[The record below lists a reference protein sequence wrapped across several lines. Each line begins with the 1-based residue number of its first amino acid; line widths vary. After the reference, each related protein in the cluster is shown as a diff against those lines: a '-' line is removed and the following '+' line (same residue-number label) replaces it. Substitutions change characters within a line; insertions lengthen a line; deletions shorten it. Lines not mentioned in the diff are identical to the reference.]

1 MRKKLVNQLEKYKP
15 FNEQEMRDR
24 DVILK
29 LLQSDKAIFYRT
41 NLCAHMTASAWV
53 VNRERTKT
61 IMVHH
66 NIYNSW
72 SWMGGHA
79 DGNENLLE
87 VAVREVKEECGVENV
102 RPVSQDIFSI
112 EVLPVSGHMKN
123 GKYVNSHLHLNI
135 TYLIEADEAEK
146 LSIKEDEN
154 SNAGWFTFS
163 DAMAASSE
171 EWFKE
176 HIYAKLI
183 EKLNNGNCSFL

>member
-24 DVILK
+24 EVILK
-29 LLQSDKAIFYRT
+29 MLQSEKDIFYRT

-183 EKLNNGNCSFL
+183 EKLNNSNGSFL

>member
-24 DVILK
+24 EVILK
-29 LLQSDKAIFYRT
+29 MLQSEKDIFYRT

-135 TYLIEADEAEK
+135 TYLIETDEAEK

-154 SNAGWFTFS
+154 SNAGWFAFS
-163 DAMAASSE
+163 DAMKASSE

-183 EKLNNGNCSFL
+183 EKLNNSNCSFL

>member
-1 MRKKLVNQLEKYKP
+1 MREKLIKQLEKYKP
-15 FNEQEMRDR
+15 FNEQEESDR
-24 DVILK
+24 EVILK
-29 LLQSDKAIFYRT
+29 MLRDEKDIFYRK

-53 VNRERTKT
+53 VNREGTKT

-87 VAVREVKEECGVENV
+87 VAVREVKEECGVKSA
-102 RPVSQDIFSI
+102 RPASEEIFSV
-112 EVLPVSGHMKN
+112 EVLPVSGHMKK
-123 GKYVNSHLHLNI
+123 GKYVPSHLHLNI

-154 SNAGWFTFS
+154 SNVGWFTFS
-163 DAMAASSE
+163 DAVTASSE

-176 HIYAKLI
+176 RIYAKLI
-183 EKLNNGNCSFL
+183 EKLK

>member
-15 FNEQEMRDR
+15 FNEQEERDR
-24 DVILK
+24 EVILK
-29 LLQSDKAIFYRT
+29 MLQSEKDIFYRT

-87 VAVREVKEECGVENV
+87 VALREVKEECGVENV

-135 TYLIEADEAEK
+135 TYLIEAGEAEK

-154 SNAGWFTFS
+154 SNAGGFTFS

-183 EKLNNGNCSFL
+183 EKLNNSNCSFL

>member
-1 MRKKLVNQLEKYKP
+1 
-15 FNEQEMRDR
+15 
-24 DVILK
+24 
-29 LLQSDKAIFYRT
+29 
-41 NLCAHMTASAWV
+41 MTASAWV

-135 TYLIEADEAEK
+135 TYLIEAGEAEK

-183 EKLNNGNCSFL
+183 EKLNYSNCSFL

>member
-1 MRKKLVNQLEKYKP
+1 MREKLIKQLEKYKP
-15 FNEQEMRDR
+15 FNEQEERDR
-24 DVILK
+24 EVILK
-29 LLQSDKAIFYRT
+29 MLRDEKDIFYRK

-53 VNRERTKT
+53 VNREGTKT
-61 IMVHH
+61 IMVYH

-87 VAVREVKEECGVENV
+87 VAVREVKEECSVKSV
-102 RPVSQDIFSI
+102 RPVSEDVFSV

-123 GKYVNSHLHLNI
+123 GKYVPSHLHLNI

-154 SNAGWFTFS
+154 SNVGWFTFS
-163 DAMAASSE
+163 DAVTASSE

-176 HIYAKLI
+176 RIYAKLI
-183 EKLNNGNCSFL
+183 EKIK

>member
-15 FNEQEMRDR
+15 FNEQEERDR
-24 DVILK
+24 EVILK
-29 LLQSDKAIFYRT
+29 MLQSEKDIFYRT

-87 VAVREVKEECGVENV
+87 VALREVKEECGVENV

-135 TYLIEADEAEK
+135 TYLIEAGEAEK

-183 EKLNNGNCSFL
+183 EKLNNSNCSFL